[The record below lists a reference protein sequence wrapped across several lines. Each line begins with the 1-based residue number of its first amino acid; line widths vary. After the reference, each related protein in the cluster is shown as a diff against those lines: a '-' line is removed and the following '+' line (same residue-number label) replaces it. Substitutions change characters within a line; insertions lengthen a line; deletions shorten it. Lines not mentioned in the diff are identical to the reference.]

1 MAVPRRV
8 LEMNL
13 PREWENAFCE
23 DAPTAIF
30 LWRHKLKLRCVPQAT
45 LVNQERTTVAACF
58 QFISRQ
64 MLIFRLYHP
73 FWWPLFLGIV
83 FATVVRLTNL
93 VLIAKSLLSGD
104 AVMFFVL
111 ASIYLIMPM
120 VARYEA
126 RKLYLAVQTALLETG
141 RQIPTNPLPDL
152 VLFLC
157 AELLAVGSAL
167 AAAFARFAKWRG
179 ITYRI
184 SRGRKIRMI
193 AYRPFV
199 AASPTPLTQ
208 YESVG

>member
-8 LEMNL
+8 LDMNL

-30 LWRHKLKLRCVPQAT
+30 LRRHKLKLRCVPQAT

-58 QFISRQ
+58 HFISRQ

-73 FWWPLFLGIV
+73 YWWPLFLGIV
-83 FATVVRLTNL
+83 FAAVVRITTL
-93 VLIAKSLLSGD
+93 VLVGKSLWNGD
-104 AVMFFVL
+104 AVTFIAL
-111 ASIYLIMPM
+111 ASIYAIMPM

-126 RKLYLAVQTALLETG
+126 RKLYLAVQKSLSETG
-141 RQIPTNPLPDL
+141 RQLPTNPLPDL
-152 VLFLC
+152 VIFLC
-157 AELLAVGSAL
+157 AELMAVGSAL
-167 AAAFARFAKWRG
+167 AAAFTRFAKWRG

-199 AASPTPLTQ
+199 ATSPTPLAQ